1 MEKKAA
7 KSRFEKM
14 RRERELFQ
22 KTVIPLVWITINDS
36 TMHRIIHQNDTKIG
50 KKYAHHMSQRSKTI
64 RDEEQ
69 FLLLVDVHAFVVKLA
84 PSRYTLCW
92 SALTLTEWHLRSL

>member
-1 MEKKAA
+1 MY
-7 KSRFEKM
+7 
-14 RRERELFQ
+14 
-22 KTVIPLVWITINDS
+22 ITMIKN
-36 TMHRIIHQNDTKIG
+36 H
-50 KKYAHHMSQRSKTI
+50 YPAI

-69 FLLLVDVHAFVVKLA
+69 FLLLCDVRAFVVKLA